1 MHRTMSVT
9 AHTKHHNNRF
19 QMKKA
24 ILILIGGI
32 SLIISS
38 CQDSS
43 HSSSHDTSDSQ
54 TVVIRTTDTAKEIEK
69 LMYGT
74 WVQPNPINEKE
85 VQGFKLN
92 KDSSAESIN
101 MATLIYRKW
110 WINDQHLYLVRESKG
125 NKQTITDTI
134 KFQVLH
140 FTDQELILKDRD
152 RTINYKKL

>member
-1 MHRTMSVT
+1 MHTTMSVT

-38 CQDSS
+38 CQNSS
-43 HSSSHDTSDSQ
+43 HSSSHDISDSQ

-92 KDSSAESIN
+92 KDSSAETIN
-101 MATLIYRKW
+101 TSTLIYRNW

-125 NKQTITDTI
+125 NKQTNTDTI
-134 KFQVLH
+134 KFPVLH
-140 FTDQELILKDRD
+140 ITDQELILKDRD
-152 RTINYKKL
+152 RIINYKKL

>member
-1 MHRTMSVT
+1 MHKTMSVT

-38 CQDSS
+38 CQNIS
-43 HSSSHDTSDSQ
+43 HSGSHDTSDSQ
-54 TVVIRTTDTAKEIEK
+54 TVVIHTTDTAKEIEK

-101 MATLIYRKW
+101 MATLI
-110 WINDQHLYLVRESKG
+110 
-125 NKQTITDTI
+125 
-134 KFQVLH
+134 
-140 FTDQELILKDRD
+140 
-152 RTINYKKL
+152 